1 MSRNEIF
8 EKIKD
13 VFGEFFDGKV
23 EITRDTSCENLEEW
37 DSIAHIQLI
46 FEIEEVFGMQF
57 EAEEIGTLNS
67 INKIVERVEKMEQ

>member
-1 MSRNEIF
+1 MSKNEIF

-13 VFGEFFDGKV
+13 VFDEFFDGKV
-23 EITRDTSCENLEEW
+23 EITRDTTCEDMEEW

-57 EAEEIGTLNS
+57 EAEEIGMLNS
-67 INKIVERVEKMEQ
+67 IGKIVECVEKMQ